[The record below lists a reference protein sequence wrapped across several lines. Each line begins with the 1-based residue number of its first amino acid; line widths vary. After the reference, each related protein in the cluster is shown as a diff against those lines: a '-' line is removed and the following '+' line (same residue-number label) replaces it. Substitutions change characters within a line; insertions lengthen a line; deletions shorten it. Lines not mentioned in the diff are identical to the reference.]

1 MKKNNTA
8 QYLVLTVIALTALI
22 ASWNMYRSPDS
33 SQFGLVLFI
42 VAVLGIVAVAV
53 MWVVNGI
60 ALKKFIIQRTKEIT
74 QTEKESLLNFPAPMV
89 IIDDAKQIV
98 WMNRDFDKYVLDE
111 MHAYKMYIGDLA
123 DFDFNKLYSDEGD
136 KIRVNNKYYT
146 VKAVANKNT
155 GSNFSLVYFDDNT
168 ELHNMTTEYLESR
181 PAVMLVAVDSY
192 EELMQDSRESEKAKV
207 SAQLE
212 QLMET
217 FFDSTTGV
225 VRKLSSS
232 RFLVVLEYRYLRTMI
247 EGRFPILDKA
257 REINIGER
265 MTVTL
270 SIGVGNGGKT
280 LAENAEFARQGLD
293 MCFGRGGDQAA
304 VKTGDGFEFYGG
316 VSKGVEKQTKVRT
329 RIIANA
335 LRELVGESSRVY
347 IMGHSMADLDAI
359 GSAVG
364 LCALIRRLGTPA
376 FVAVDPNRNLS
387 DQLISYIRS
396 KQSDEFFVSPAYA
409 RDNVDE
415 DTLLV
420 IVDTHNPDFVD
431 SPDLLKMCGKTVV
444 IDHHRRMVKAIE
456 NSVIFF
462 HEPMASST
470 SEMVAELAQYFGN
483 ECKLTACEAEAL
495 LAGIMLDTKNF
506 VMRTGVRT
514 FEAAAFLRKLG
525 ADTVSVKNLFS
536 SSIETYQQK
545 SMLITNAEI
554 YDNCAVATARATS
567 PTMRIAAPQAAD
579 ELLGI
584 DGVKA
589 SFVMYED
596 GGKVQISARSLGG
609 FNVQLVMEALGGGG
623 HQTMAGAQMTAT
635 LRDAKHLLLDA
646 IDDYIEKSTAK

>member
-623 HQTMAGAQMTAT
+623 HQTMAGAQMNAT

>member
-280 LAENAEFARQGLD
+280 LAENAEFALSSG
-293 MCFGRGGDQAA
+293 GRP
-304 VKTGDGFEFYGG
+304 TT
-316 VSKGVEKQTKVRT
+316 S
-329 RIIANA
+329 
-335 LRELVGESSRVY
+335 
-347 IMGHSMADLDAI
+347 
-359 GSAVG
+359 
-364 LCALIRRLGTPA
+364 CATTQR
-376 FVAVDPNRNLS
+376 
-387 DQLISYIRS
+387 
-396 KQSDEFFVSPAYA
+396 
-409 RDNVDE
+409 
-415 DTLLV
+415 
-420 IVDTHNPDFVD
+420 
-431 SPDLLKMCGKTVV
+431 
-444 IDHHRRMVKAIE
+444 
-456 NSVIFF
+456 
-462 HEPMASST
+462 
-470 SEMVAELAQYFGN
+470 
-483 ECKLTACEAEAL
+483 
-495 LAGIMLDTKNF
+495 
-506 VMRTGVRT
+506 
-514 FEAAAFLRKLG
+514 
-525 ADTVSVKNLFS
+525 
-536 SSIETYQQK
+536 
-545 SMLITNAEI
+545 
-554 YDNCAVATARATS
+554 
-567 PTMRIAAPQAAD
+567 
-579 ELLGI
+579 
-584 DGVKA
+584 
-589 SFVMYED
+589 
-596 GGKVQISARSLGG
+596 
-609 FNVQLVMEALGGGG
+609 
-623 HQTMAGAQMTAT
+623 
-635 LRDAKHLLLDA
+635 
-646 IDDYIEKSTAK
+646 